1 MVGAEEE
8 EVVEEGEKGGNKG
21 KAAGRS
27 DFNVLVDM
35 EDHASVARVP
45 DEFPTLSNPLKLLA
59 QVGSEES
66 ERRRG
71 GGEQGMDR
79 EQGSGVEVQTASR
92 KRTRSRSPLPAVS
105 TTQSN
110 TNESQTTSADTT
122 AVSTSLA
129 PTSLTPSRSAP
140 ITTTNSWST
149 TYFSRGAFH
158 PVYDNRPE
166 FDPIDRRLLTTS
178 QATRLISSFYSS
190 FGTFMHIFDP
200 ALSTF
205 AYIRKHSAFLLT
217 VICAISAEF
226 ESSPDPVVQ
235 RESAG
240 LAVVLRKHYEGILT
254 WICSGDYKNVEMAQA
269 FFLLAS
275 YRPMADSATADQTWL
290 YLGTAIR
297 IATEL
302 GCNLVCY
309 SYTNT
314 SRVQGEQEREHYTRQ
329 LRNTERLWINLWNL
343 EKTLASQT
351 GQRMH
356 LADEGVVATCSR
368 WHGMDYALRQ
378 DEVLVA
384 QVELRR
390 VMMRMVDVFHTHVMK
405 SLGSRARIA
414 NAATT
419 TTRDN
424 EEDLE
429 DSAEGDQLSLQLSYF
444 RNSVDMDLKRW
455 QERWLSSS
463 PINPST
469 PPTPLQITGP
479 LSLDYAALVT
489 YALPLPIT
497 YTVDVSAELSQLYR
511 HCYISCTN
519 YMATFID
526 RCKKGW
532 MDHVTNSTVISTV
545 YAVVFGLDLA
555 RKAGRSRQ
563 QKGGVDFG
571 FVEGSRVVSLARR
584 TAGELE
590 KIGNAKGGRGG
601 RSVASRYS
609 GFLKG
614 LLERFEVK
622 VEMGEETAEAAGEA
636 GGVQEREMPA
646 HGSRFENNN
655 GTSGAAE
662 HVPDGTSSSSL
673 PAHGE
678 HSIGSSGSQ
687 PTVGESSRHLRR
699 DHNHPLPHSYTP
711 QSPTPRASRSTGKQG
726 TKASHAYSSNL
737 LFSPQPHQTLSPSS
751 HAPQHAPAAP
761 ASSWTAASPSH
772 PSLFITPRFVPPPHH
787 HIPNADWNHTHAAVQ
802 NGGALS
808 PATWFNQI
816 NSSAPALDTA
826 QNGAT
831 TTTRGTGVVE
841 ELDPSWEWMMADLD
855 FFSVDGGGGGGEPI
869 LDQMGRLFG

>member
-1 MVGAEEE
+1 
-8 EVVEEGEKGGNKG
+8 
-21 KAAGRS
+21 
-27 DFNVLVDM
+27 M

-79 EQGSGVEVQTASR
+79 EQGLNAEVQTGSR
-92 KRTRSRSPLPAVS
+92 KRARSRSPLPDVS

-110 TNESQTTSADTT
+110 TNERQPSSADTT
-122 AVSTSLA
+122 AISTSLA
-129 PTSLTPSRSAP
+129 PTSLTPSRSAS
-140 ITTTNSWST
+140 ITTTTPSWST

-166 FDPIDRRLLTTS
+166 FDPIDRRLLTTT

-226 ESSPDPVVQ
+226 ESSPDPGVQ

-414 NAATT
+414 NATTT

-424 EEDLE
+424 DDELE

-463 PINPST
+463 PPTNAST
-469 PPTPLQITGP
+469 PPSPLQITGP

-555 RKAGRSRQ
+555 RKAGKIRQ

-584 TAGELE
+584 TATELE

-622 VEMGEETAEAAGEA
+622 VEMGEEAAEVAGEKR
-636 GGVQEREMPA
+636 GVQEGGMA
-646 HGSRFENNN
+646 ANGSGIEQSRP
-655 GTSGAAE
+655 SGAAE
-662 HVPDGTSSSSL
+662 HVSDGTSSSSL
-673 PAHGE
+673 QAQGE

-687 PTVGESSRHLRR
+687 STTTGDSSRHLRR

-711 QSPTPRASRSTGKQG
+711 QPPPRAAASSHRSAGKQG
-726 TKASHAYSSNL
+726 TRASHAYSSNL
-737 LFSPQPHQTLSPSS
+737 LFSPQPHQTLPPSS
-751 HAPQHAPAAP
+751 HAQHAPPGPPGP
-761 ASSWTAASPSH
+761 ASSWTAPSPYN
-772 PSLFITPRFVPPPHH
+772 PPLFTTPRFVPPPHH
-787 HIPNADWNHTHAAVQ
+787 HIQNADWNHTHAAVQ
-802 NGGALS
+802 HGGGGGGGGGALS
-808 PATWFNQI
+808 PTTWFNQI
-816 NSSAPALDTA
+816 NSSAPALDNA
-826 QNGAT
+826 QNGAS
-831 TTTRGTGVVE
+831 TTRGPGVVE

-855 FFSVDGGGGGGEPI
+855 FFNVDGGGGGGEPI